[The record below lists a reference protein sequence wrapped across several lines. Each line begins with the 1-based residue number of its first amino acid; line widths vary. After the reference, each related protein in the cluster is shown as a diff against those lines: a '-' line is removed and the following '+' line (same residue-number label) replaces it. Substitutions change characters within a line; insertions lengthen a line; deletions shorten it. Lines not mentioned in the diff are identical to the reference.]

1 MSRTHAVVV
10 GGSFAGM
17 CAARVLRDAFDRVTI
32 VERDAL
38 DSEGERS
45 GVPQSR
51 HVHAMLVRGRN
62 ELEGMFPGFGAEM
75 LRRGAIDL
83 DFGDSFLIMR
93 MNGWEPRKA
102 VGLVNAW
109 GTRLLFEAAL
119 RTRFR

>member
-1 MSRTHAVVV
+1 MASTHAVVV

-17 CAARVLRDAFDRVTI
+17 CTARVLRDSFDRVTVI
-32 VERDAL
+32 ERDSL
-38 DSEGERS
+38 DGEGERS

-51 HVHAMLVRGRN
+51 QVHGMLVRGRN
-62 ELEGMFPGFGAEM
+62 ELEGLFPGFGAEM

-93 MNGWEPRKA
+93 MTGWEPREP

-109 GTRLLFEAAL
+109 GTRLL
-119 RTRFR
+119 